1 MYELPDF
8 SVEKQWVIKTVYLN
22 SSFTKVLICLV
33 LLCISIYEKDQK
45 NDSTNV
51 TKFFWKTTLSIKPQG
66 TLVQTIIN
74 VFIGCRVQLQVKSQV
89 SQVQF
94 QVNSQVK

>member
-33 LLCISIYEKDQK
+33 LLCISIYEKDK
-45 NDSTNV
+45 
-51 TKFFWKTTLSIKPQG
+51 KTT
-66 TLVQTIIN
+66 VQTYQDS
-74 VFIGCRVQLQVKSQV
+74 FGKLHCL
-89 SQVQF
+89 
-94 QVNSQVK
+94 